1 MTTLATATPARY
13 RRETFDDLFNAI
25 FFSER
30 NVINN
35 SVITRVTKTDE
46 GGFNIALSIPG
57 VNKEDVKILLD
68 KGLISVNYLR
78 PENSDSFV
86 DTFKREWRLDK
97 DSDLNGITAHF
108 NNGVLT
114 ISVPRSAT
122 APPLTRQIEIH

>member
-30 NVINN
+30 NVINT

-57 VNKEDVKILLD
+57 VNKEDVRILLD

>member
-13 RRETFDDLFNAI
+13 RRETFDDLMNAI
-25 FFSER
+25 FFSEK
-30 NVINN
+30 NMFSN
-35 SVITRVTKTDE
+35 SVTSRVTKTEE
-46 GGFNIALSIPG
+46 GGFNIALSVPG
-57 VNKEDVKILLD
+57 VNKQDVKILVE
-68 KGLISVNYLR
+68 KGILSVHYLR

-114 ISVPRSAT
+114 VSVPRSES
-122 APPLTRQIEIH
+122 APPRSRQIEIH

>member
-13 RRETFDDLFNAI
+13 RRDSFDDLFNAI

-30 NVINN
+30 NMFSN
-35 SVITRVTKTDE
+35 SVTSRVTKTEE

-68 KGLISVNYLR
+68 KGLLSVHYLR

-114 ISVPRSAT
+114 ISVPRSVT
-122 APPLTRQIEIH
+122 APPLSRQIEIH